1 MFINFTFQ
9 NSFNDL
15 LVSGTIPAPILFGS
29 LIDLSCQLWQ
39 DTCNKQGACL
49 FYDNQLMSTNVLI
62 LACVLKSL
70 SCVFFFFAWLMY
82 KPPEGAEDDGTKEE
96 NCEIKDGVIGQDDFS
111 MTKDLPEVKV
121 MNGSV
126 N

>member
-1 MFINFTFQ
+1 MIFFI
-9 NSFNDL
+9 
-15 LVSGTIPAPILFGS
+15 SGTIPAPILFGS

-82 KPPEGAEDDGTKEE
+82 KPPEGAEDDATKEE

-121 MNGSV
+121 MNGTV